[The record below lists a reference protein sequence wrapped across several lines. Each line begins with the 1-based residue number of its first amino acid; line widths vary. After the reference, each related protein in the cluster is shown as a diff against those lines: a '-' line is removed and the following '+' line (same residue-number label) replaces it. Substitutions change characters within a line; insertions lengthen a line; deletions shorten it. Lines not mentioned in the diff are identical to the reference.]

1 MRNPIALFLIG
12 AVLFGAYLS
21 VFTVREIDQ
30 AIVLQFGNPK
40 DTVREPGLHFKLPWR
55 NVMYMDKRIL
65 SLDVPE
71 QEVIASDQKRL
82 VVDSFARFRI
92 IDPLL
97 TYQTSQNERGV
108 SNRLSTM
115 LSSSVRQVLG
125 DNEFQ
130 SLLSGA
136 RNELMI
142 QIRDDVNQGAK
153 SLGVEIVDV
162 RIRRADLPAANS
174 KAIFQRMQ
182 TERQREAREIR
193 AEGNEQAQLIT
204 AKAEREKTVILAN
217 ATRDSEILRGE
228 GDGIAVKLFAQ
239 SFGQDEEFFEF
250 YRSMQAYRGAMG
262 KDDTTLVLSPNSQF
276 FKYFDQS
283 LAKGNKR

>member
-1 MRNPIALFLIG
+1 MRNPILVFVTG
-12 AVLFGAYLS
+12 AVLIAAYLS
-21 VFTVREIDQ
+21 VYTVREIDQ

-55 NVMYMDKRIL
+55 DVLYLDKRIL
-65 SLDVPE
+65 NLDVPE

-92 IDPLL
+92 VDPLKAF
-97 TYQTSQNERGV
+97 QTSQNERGV

-125 DNEFQ
+125 GNEFAT
-130 SLLSGA
+130 LLSGERA
-136 RNELMI
+136 VLMNKI
-142 QIRDDVNQGAK
+142 QQAVNQGAA

-162 RIRRADLPAANS
+162 RIRRADLPEANS
-174 KAIFQRMQ
+174 NAIFQRMQ

-204 AKAEREKTVILAN
+204 ARADRDRTVIVAN
-217 ATRDSEILRGE
+217 AQRDSEILRGE
-228 GDGIAVKLFAQ
+228 GDGISVKLFAD

-250 YRSMQAYRGAMG
+250 YRSMQAYTKAMG
-262 KDDTTLVLSPNSQF
+262 KDDTTMVLSPDSQF
-276 FKYFDQS
+276 FKYFDS
-283 LAKGNKR
+283 GSARGGKK